1 MAKLR
6 SVQQRKAD
14 VRATL
19 EQNGHAWLATAVG
32 SVPYVIVVQAVW
44 DGESI
49 LVTTRESSRTAR
61 NLEQSRAARLALGD
75 ADDAIVIEATLL
87 RALPAVEATP
97 SRTAFERA
105 AGWDPGEQGPDWRL
119 FVLRPTR
126 IQAYRGYAEIEGR
139 DVMKDGRWLA

>member
-6 SVQQRKAD
+6 SVVQRKAD

-19 EQNGHAWLATAVG
+19 EQNGHAWLATAAD

-49 LVTTRESSRTAR
+49 LVTTRESSRTAH
-61 NLEQSRAARLALGD
+61 NLEQGRVARLALGD
-75 ADDAIVIEATLL
+75 ADDAIVIDATLL

-97 SRTAFERA
+97 ERTTFEGA

-126 IQAYRGYAEIEGR
+126 IQAHRGYAEIE
-139 DVMKDGRWLA
+139 DAMS